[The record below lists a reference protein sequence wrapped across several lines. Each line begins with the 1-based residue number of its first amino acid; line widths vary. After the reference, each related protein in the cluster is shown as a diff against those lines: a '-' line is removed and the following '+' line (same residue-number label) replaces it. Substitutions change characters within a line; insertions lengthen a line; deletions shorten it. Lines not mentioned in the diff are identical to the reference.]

1 MIMYDG
7 MTFIILYIWSYD
19 HEPTL
24 LEAYIYIYMYITLYN
39 SIYVYMTQ
47 GIDRKIKSSANE
59 LSDSA

>member
-24 LEAYIYIYMYITLYN
+24 LEAYIYMYITLYN

-47 GIDRKIKSSANE
+47 GIDRKIKSSTNE
-59 LSDSA
+59 LSNSA